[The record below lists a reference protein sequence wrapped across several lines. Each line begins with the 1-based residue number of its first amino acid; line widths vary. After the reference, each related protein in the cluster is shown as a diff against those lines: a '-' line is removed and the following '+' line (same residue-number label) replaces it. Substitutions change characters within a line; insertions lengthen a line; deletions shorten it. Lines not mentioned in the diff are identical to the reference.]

1 MEGIEGFVD
10 LVGEFDRAQSVVRLA
25 RNGPSVSALPGEDH
39 RVVLAESGDVNS
51 DSKWCIKVHIDLSVR
66 GHGCVNI
73 GCGEELHFTDTRE
86 LPEDAY
92 TDKVRIGSVGFDP
105 LVKSSFVCNGDCAGV
120 NLASVPEFCMFATC
134 KAFFESA
141 RVSSRV
147 TKGEPEDLGFIVG
160 KGTFGCLPD

>member
-10 LVGEFDRAQSVVRLA
+10 LVGEFDGGNAVKGLTRDRP
-25 RNGPSVSALPGEDH
+25 GISALTWEYH
-39 RVVLAESGDVNS
+39 RVVLAKSGDVNS
-51 DSKWCIKVHIDLSVR
+51 NSKWCIKVHIDLSVR

-141 RVSSRV
+141 RVSSWV
-147 TKGEPEDLGFIVG
+147 AKG
-160 KGTFGCLPD
+160 